1 MTLAPCVSAVDL
13 VFNFDDMRN
22 DAAAFAHPNAAG
34 FLRQM
39 EIVLQAAASQL
50 ERAKT
55 GDFRRSSTLERM
67 RQVTHA
73 ANEKKERRA
82 IKNKAAV
89 PAPGPAHT

>member
-13 VFNFDDMRN
+13 VFNFDNMRTN
-22 DAAAFAHPNAAG
+22 AAAFAHPNAAG

-39 EIVLQAAASQL
+39 EIVLQAAASQF

-67 RQVTHA
+67 RQVTHG
-73 ANEKKERRA
+73 ANKKKARRA
-82 IKNKAAV
+82 IKKNVAV
-89 PAPGPAHT
+89 AAPGPAHT